1 MFEHSHSYG
10 PENGTTGAS
19 SRRTADGGRSY
30 RWNLLTVRGIPVLR
44 VTHSLLTRK
53 PEHFLALVR
62 AAIVSHQSA
71 VGHF

>member
-10 PENGTTGAS
+10 PEYGTTDA
-19 SRRTADGGRSY
+19 RRETDGGGRSD

-44 VTHSLLTRK
+44 VTHALLTRE